1 MIGMELKVKRDRL
14 MILER
19 LRRSG
24 GATLVIGDDG
34 ATQVTVFR
42 NTRRFRHD

>member
-1 MIGMELKVKRDRL
+1 MIFEEIKRKRTKLKL
-14 MILER
+14 LER

-34 ATQVTVFR
+34 ATQITVFR
-42 NTRRFRHD
+42 NSKRFRRG